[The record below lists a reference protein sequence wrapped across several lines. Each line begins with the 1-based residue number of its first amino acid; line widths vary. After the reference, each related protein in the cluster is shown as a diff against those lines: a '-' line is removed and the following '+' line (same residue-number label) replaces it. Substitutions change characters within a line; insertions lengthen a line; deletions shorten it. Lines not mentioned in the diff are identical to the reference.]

1 MPTGVTDHYI
11 QGRDALRF
19 GRFILR
25 LGLRKM
31 ISQLGE
37 SAAADEPS
45 LWFAL
50 RIRSKHERV
59 ASEHLRHRGYE
70 EFSPT
75 YRAETQWSDR
85 KKMADRFL
93 FPGYVFCRLDPN
105 HRLPVLTIPGVV
117 GIVGFGQGASPIPDS
132 EIERIRMMTGSG
144 LLVTPWPYLEVGQM
158 VVLERG
164 PLAGLEGI
172 LEEVKGEA
180 RLVVSIEL
188 LQRSVSTEIDRTWV
202 RPLKRPPSSDDT
214 SLKSRHS
221 SGRATKEQAHRG
233 L

>member
-1 MPTGVTDHYI
+1 MESKLNGQREENV
-11 QGRDALRF
+11 AVNE
-19 GRFILR
+19 
-25 LGLRKM
+25 
-31 ISQLGE
+31 IS
-37 SAAADEPS
+37 P
-45 LWFAL
+45 WFAL

-75 YRAETQWSDR
+75 YKAETQWSDR
-85 KKMADRFL
+85 KKVADRFL

-132 EIERIRMMTGSG
+132 EIERIRTMTASG
-144 LLVTPWPYLEVGQM
+144 LLVTPWPFLQVGQW
-158 VVLERG
+158 VILERG

-202 RPLKRPPSSDDT
+202 RPLKKLPGSDGA
-214 SLKSRHS
+214 SLKAEHS
-221 SGRATKEQAHRG
+221 SAR
-233 L
+233 

>member
-1 MPTGVTDHYI
+1 MESKLNGQREENV
-11 QGRDALRF
+11 AVNE
-19 GRFILR
+19 
-25 LGLRKM
+25 
-31 ISQLGE
+31 IS
-37 SAAADEPS
+37 P
-45 LWFAL
+45 WFAL

-75 YRAETQWSDR
+75 YKAETQWSDR
-85 KKMADRFL
+85 KKVADRFL

-132 EIERIRMMTGSG
+132 EIERIRMMTASG
-144 LLVTPWPYLEVGQM
+144 LLVTPWPYLEVGQL

-172 LEEVKGEA
+172 LEEVKGES
-180 RLVVSIEL
+180 RLVVSIQL
-188 LQRSVSTEIDRTWV
+188 LQRSVSTEIDRNWV
-202 RPLKRPPSSDDT
+202 RPLKKLPGSDGA
-214 SLKSRHS
+214 SLKAEHS
-221 SGRATKEQAHRG
+221 SAR
-233 L
+233 